1 MNGNIRRY
9 AFQHFLLRT
18 AQYRFDLGH
27 CRFVV
32 AANALVTELQHQFFC
47 CYKTHGLL
55 LTKHDGG
62 QPITFHDTI
71 AQTRFSDYRNT
82 RFFQGLYIPVNSTQ
96 AHFKAFCQVTGF
108 DHFFGL
114 QLYEYR
120 DDAVKFLK
128 AFVVHVNVADE

>member
-1 MNGNIRRY
+1 M
-9 AFQHFLLRT
+9 
-18 AQYRFDLGH
+18 
-27 CRFVV
+27 
-32 AANALVTELQHQFFC
+32 AANALVTELQHQLLG

-71 AQTRFSDYRNT
+71 AQARFSDYRNT
-82 RFFQGLYIPVNSTQ
+82 CSFKRLYIPVNGTQ

-108 DHFFGL
+108 YHFFGL